1 MGDALIVRRGGSGS
15 SSHGNLKTVLITS
28 DQEWTVP
35 KAKDQMFM
43 VRIFGGGQ
51 AGDTMRETSVKSAS
65 YKRCASGGCGGMMN
79 NAILILDE
87 GNKIPI
93 TIGNG
98 GERLNVADISRES
111 RYNYIGNVNSGKTT
125 FFGKYLSAYGG
136 GQVGIGIG
144 GSGGGSVESF
154 GSVPYG
160 IGTQFGGGG
169 MICVDYRNSIDH
181 GPNIKDYNNIKLP
194 HGSGGKWGGGGGK
207 VCNNTLSSSAE
218 VSVPLGGLEFDESDI
233 INDSS
238 GSSFN
243 VIGVNGYGGN
253 GGKAHS
259 TTSTAYTNGNA
270 GTNTFGLEAI
280 FDINAFTGY
289 GRNGSTINYNN
300 SYSAP
305 NNSGSCRAYPGGGGG
320 YGGNGGNAC
329 GGGGGY
335 GGNGGNNIG
344 GGGGYGADG
353 GEGSFNMIGTNR
365 GYYIRISGGGGGGG
379 YGKSG
384 KGGNAEKCAMEAN
397 TSSSGNYNEYLSKYT
412 KVVSNAEDGGY
423 AAGGGSFGWRN
434 NTVGDMHS
442 TSGGKGICIITYY
455 AE

>member
-15 SSHGNLKTVLITS
+15 SSRGNLKTVLITS

-51 AGDTMRETSVKSAS
+51 AGDTMCEISSRGSYTRSA
-65 YKRCASGGCGGMMN
+65 RGGCGGMMN

-111 RYNYIGNVNSGKTT
+111 RYNYIGTVNSGKTT

-136 GQVGIGIG
+136 GQVGNGIG
-144 GSGGGSVESF
+144 GSGGGSTECF
-154 GSVPYG
+154 GSAPCS
-160 IGTQFGGGG
+160 IGVQFGGGG
-169 MICVDYRNSIDH
+169 CYYSGRRNYIDY
-181 GPNIKDYNNIKLP
+181 GPNIQEYNNIALP

-207 VCNNTLSSSAE
+207 AHANVLSTLAE
-218 VSVPLGGLEFDESDI
+218 VSDPIGGLEFDESNI
-233 INDSS
+233 YDSA
-238 GSSFN
+238 FN

-253 GGKAHS
+253 GGKS
-259 TTSTAYTNGNA
+259 NLNKSSLYTNGIY
-270 GTNTFGLEAI
+270 GTNTYGMESI
-280 FDINAFTGY
+280 FDINQFTGY
-289 GRNGSTINYNN
+289 GRNGRSVIYNN
-300 SYSAP
+300 AFKFP
-305 NNSGSCRAYPGGGGG
+305 NEADIYHNMVLPGGGGG

-353 GEGSFNMIGTNR
+353 GDGSFNMIGTNR
-365 GYYIRISGGGGGGG
+365 GYYIRTSGGGGGGG

-384 KGGNAEKCAMEAN
+384 KGGNAEKCTMEAN
-397 TSSSGNYNEYLSKYT
+397 ASSSGNYNTYLSKYT
-412 KVVSNAEDGGY
+412 GVVSNAEDGGY

-442 TSGGKGICIITYY
+442 TRGGNGICIITYY